1 VKRFTT
7 ILAACVALASAA
19 GFQVQGNMSEA
30 WDKGMLAV
38 RAGEDGAKIWFS
50 LPAHSGIT
58 VVAKPD
64 TGATVKSV
72 LNMSATVSLPLP
84 SKYEVTITR
93 DSGDGQWT
101 CKDAA
106 GSPALLG
113 FGTSVDVKRHA
124 HVTYVADDEKE
135 IWTFNCPRRQPSSFR
150 SPMPRARSPR
160 NRICTTATS
169 SSWSGA
175 AASRLTSCRP
185 TARASLS
192 QGSRSR
198 PDLAL
203 RAGAGRSNVCEVAEY
218 SVTCEEAACPE

>member
-1 VKRFTT
+1 MKRFTT
-7 ILAACVALASAA
+7 VLAACVALASAA

-30 WDKGMLAV
+30 WDKSSLEV
-38 RAGEDGAKIWFS
+38 RAGEGGAKLWFS

-72 LNMSATVSLPLP
+72 LNMPATVSLPLP

-106 GSPALLG
+106 GSPVLLG

-135 IWTFNCPRRQPSSFR
+135 IWTFNWPKEATFLVQVPNASGKVVQEQDLYDSNELELVGGGSFTFDVVPTDG
-150 SPMPRARSPR
+150 SGEFVARKS
-160 NRICTTATS
+160 
-169 SSWSGA
+169 
-175 AASRLTSCRP
+175 
-185 TARASLS
+185 
-192 QGSRSR
+192 
-198 PDLAL
+198 
-203 RAGAGRSNVCEVAEY
+203 E
-218 SVTCEEAACPE
+218 

>member
-1 VKRFTT
+1 MKRLMMMVAVCTG
-7 ILAACVALASAA
+7 LATAA

-30 WDKGMLAV
+30 WDKSLLEV
-38 RAGEDGAKIWFS
+38 RAGEGGAKLWFS

-72 LNMSATVSLPLP
+72 LNMPATVNLPLP

-124 HVTYVADDEKE
+124 RVTYVADDEKE
-135 IWTFNCPRRQPSSFR
+135 IWTFNWPKEATFLVQVPNASGKVIQEQDLYDSNELELVGGGSF
-150 SPMPRARSPR
+150 
-160 NRICTTATS
+160 TF
-169 SSWSGA
+169 
-175 AASRLTSCRP
+175 
-185 TARASLS
+185 
-192 QGSRSR
+192 
-198 PDLAL
+198 
-203 RAGAGRSNVCEVAEY
+203 EVAPTDGSGEFTAKK
-218 SVTCEEAACPE
+218 SE